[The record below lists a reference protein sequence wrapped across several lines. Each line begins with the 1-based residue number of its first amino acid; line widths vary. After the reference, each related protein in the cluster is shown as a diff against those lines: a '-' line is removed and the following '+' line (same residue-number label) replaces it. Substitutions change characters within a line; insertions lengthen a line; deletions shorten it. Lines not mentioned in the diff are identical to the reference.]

1 MTDDTQFAAL
11 LRSAIPPVGMP
22 EPPRDLWPRIADLAE
37 QRVTWSWID
46 IGLAA
51 GVAISFA
58 AWPDVLMLL
67 VYHL

>member
-1 MTDDTQFAAL
+1 MTDDTPLTAL
-11 LRSAIPPVGMP
+11 LRSAFPPVVTHGP
-22 EPPRDLWPRIADLAE
+22 SRDLWPRIAGRSK
-37 QRVTWSWID
+37 QRATWSWID

-67 VYHL
+67 AYHF